1 MAAAPPTESPPA
13 PAAPPAQ
20 SPSEGDDWVRV
31 AMEWKRMQQRT
42 MDLVDA
48 RLARLAD
55 APPSP
60 AESLP
65 PAPPAESP
73 LSPPAESPLAEA
85 SVSQVSTKKRGR
97 TDYERQQRQTWKTL
111 RTSSWKPRMNSKEG
125 RSRAHA
131 CDDSFPELYCCK
143 KLGGEFWKVSADEDW
158 EMSEDPAMAV
168 ASDPTKYCPAC
179 HRKEIGRLRNHKSN
193 NPRWMM
199 LRQMEKQQT
208 EHHTHIED
216 VD

>member
-1 MAAAPPTESPPA
+1 M
-13 PAAPPAQ
+13 
-20 SPSEGDDWVRV
+20 
-31 AMEWKRMQQRT
+31 
-42 MDLVDA
+42 
-48 RLARLAD
+48 
-55 APPSP
+55 
-60 AESLP
+60 
-65 PAPPAESP
+65 
-73 LSPPAESPLAEA
+73 
-85 SVSQVSTKKRGR
+85 SQVSTKKRGR
-97 TDYERQQRQTWKTL
+97 SDYERQQRQTWKTL

-125 RSRAHA
+125 HSRAHA
-131 CDDSFPELYCCK
+131 CDDLFPELYCCK
-143 KLGGEFWKVSADEDW
+143 KLGGEFWKVSADESW

-208 EHHTHIED
+208 EQQTEHHTHIED